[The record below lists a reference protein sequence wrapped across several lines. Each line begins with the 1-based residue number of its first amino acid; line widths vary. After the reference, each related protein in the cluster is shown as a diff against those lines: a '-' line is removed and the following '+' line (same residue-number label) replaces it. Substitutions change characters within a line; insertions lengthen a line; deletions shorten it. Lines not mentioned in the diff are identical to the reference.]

1 MDFKTMGLRAELLR
15 ALENLGFETPMP
27 IQAKALPK
35 LLDGHRD
42 FIGLAQTGTGK
53 TAAFGL
59 PLLQRVNQAL
69 TKPQGLILCPT
80 RELCLQITDDLKRY
94 ARYLPG
100 VRVSAVYGGA
110 SIAQQIRQ
118 LRNGAQIVVATPG
131 RLIDLM
137 QRRAADLSRVAFCVL
152 DEADEM
158 LNMGFQEDIDRIL
171 ERIPTDHQTWLFSAT
186 MPPGVAAIAQNYL
199 NDPHKVSLGG
209 RHRIAPNI
217 THTCYVMH
225 ERHRY
230 QGLKRII
237 DFTPGIFGLV
247 FCRTRKE
254 TQNVAEAL
262 VQEGYRADALHGDLS
277 QAQRDHVMRKFR
289 CQSIRLLVATDVAA
303 RGLDV
308 DAISHIIHYNL
319 PDDPETYTHRSGRT
333 ARAGRSGV
341 SIALITPREVV
352 RLRMMERAN
361 AMRFEFLK
369 IPDGRA
375 ICERQSE
382 DFVDRIVKMPVD
394 RKALADYLP
403 SVCEALAHFD
413 REELILRFM
422 TGDFKRYLKNYRQAG
437 DINAAVRPVAVRPS
451 GHSRNVRLDAPDARR
466 FFINVGRLDKIN
478 AGAIVRLVCDQS
490 GIRSHQ
496 IGRIELK
503 REFSFFEVARGV
515 ADKVRRRLKDVQL
528 DGRRVQVR
536 DAGRKKP
543 QGREERRAA

>member
-1 MDFKTMGLRAELLR
+1 MDFKTIGIRAELLR
-15 ALENLGFETPMP
+15 ALAEMGFETPMP
-27 IQAKALPK
+27 IQAAALPE
-35 LLDGHRD
+35 LLNGCRD

-59 PLLQRVNQAL
+59 PILQRVDPRL
-69 TKPQGLILCPT
+69 TRPQGVVLCPT
-80 RELCLQITDDLKRY
+80 RELCLQITDDLKRLS
-94 ARYLPG
+94 RYLPG
-100 VRVSAVYGGA
+100 IRVAAIYGGA

-118 LRNGAQIVVATPG
+118 LRGGSQIIVATPG

-137 QRRAADLSRVAFCVL
+137 QRRAADLSRVAYCVL

-171 ERIPTDHQTWLFSAT
+171 KRMPAERQTWLFSAT
-186 MPPGVAAIAQNYL
+186 MPAGVAAIARNYL
-199 NDPHKVSLGG
+199 DDPHKVTLGG
-209 RHRIAPNI
+209 RQRIAPNI
-217 THTCYVMH
+217 THTCYVMN

-247 FCRTRKE
+247 FCRTRRE
-254 TQNVAEAL
+254 TQSVAEAL
-262 VQEGYRADALHGDLS
+262 VHEGYQADALHGDLS

-289 CQSIRLLVATDVAA
+289 RQSIRLLVATDVAA

-319 PDDPETYTHRSGRT
+319 PDDPDTYTHRSGRT
-333 ARAGRSGV
+333 ARAGRSGASV
-341 SIALITPREVV
+341 ALITPREVV
-352 RLRMMERAN
+352 RLRQMEQAN
-361 AMRFEFLK
+361 AMRFEFGK
-369 IPDGRA
+369 FPDGRT
-375 ICERQSE
+375 ICKKQL
-382 DFVDRIVKMPVD
+382 DGFVEGIVETPMD
-394 RKALADYLP
+394 RKAFADYLP
-403 SVCEALAHFD
+403 AVCEALAGFD

-422 TGDFKRYLKNYRQAG
+422 GAGFNRFLKDYRQAG
-437 DINAAVRPVAVRPS
+437 DINAAVRPSKVGLSSKR
-451 GHSRNVRLDAPDARR
+451 RNVRADTTDARR

-503 REFSFFEVARGV
+503 REFSFFEVARGA
-515 ADKVRRRLKDVQL
+515 ADQVRRSLKDVQL
-528 DGRRVQVR
+528 DGRRIQVR
-536 DAGRKKP
+536 DAGRKQPSDKWD
-543 QGREERRAA
+543 RRAA